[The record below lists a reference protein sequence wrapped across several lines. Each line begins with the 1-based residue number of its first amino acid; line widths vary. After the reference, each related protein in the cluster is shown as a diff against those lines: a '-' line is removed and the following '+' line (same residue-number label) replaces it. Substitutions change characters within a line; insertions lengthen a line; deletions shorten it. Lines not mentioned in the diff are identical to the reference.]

1 MTQPQSSASALT
13 TQFLAQNLGLP
24 SVASTLQPEGFQATL
39 MDNISAALLRNPSPP
54 CLLRAPTGSGKTF
67 VLGQVLQR
75 VGAQR
80 EVLWFWFVPFVTLVG
95 QTLDALLAHAPGLR
109 PTLFS
114 QGRNQDVSAGTV
126 LVSTAQAVARAQWR
140 TKGYDADGD
149 DDVRTLAA
157 LLARARAKG
166 LQIGLV
172 VDEAHIGLDKSTE
185 FGKFA
190 HWLRADYL
198 LMATATPKD
207 QRLTDFLAH
216 AGYSGQEHFAASRDE
231 VVQARLNKGYIEA
244 VVYSLGGAM
253 AQVTDLRRT
262 VLRQAWGRNVW
273 IGEQLARHGVAC
285 VPLLLVQV
293 ANGEH
298 TVEEAAQVLMQH
310 CHVPP
315 EAIGKHSADEPDPVL
330 MAAIANDTTKQ
341 VLIFKQSAGT
351 GFDAPR
357 AFVLA
362 STKPVNDVDFAMQF
376 IGRVMRVARQV
387 REAFPKP
394 TAVPPELNTAC
405 VYLGNAQ
412 AQAGFEAAVQATSA
426 VKSQLEGQTEKLM
439 TRQTVAG
446 GVVYT
451 NRPTADQ
458 PLTYTLGVPSA
469 TTGHAPTGAAD
480 ESGLPPVPGSVLRH
494 TQVPAPWGMGN
505 AGGDF
510 CEDLFGSTSWVP
522 DTVLP
527 DAASMKAQRTQKTST
542 QPDVLAALAEN
553 RLTVFMR
560 KKGLPT
566 LGDRLKTEEKPGLVD
581 LSNITLSVAQ
591 NLPLPDALVQTAVM
605 AALNRMRQKELHKE
619 LTTGVGY
626 VQDIQVVTDRAAL
639 AREAM
644 AALQE
649 LPHAEEEDYRI
660 VVNTLAARLR
670 PAVEAGLA
678 DLPNV
683 DASSTAADR
692 VRLARD
698 AAHWVIRDSAQELR
712 EAIFEAIAHQA
723 KLVDA
728 QPLPDVMVY
737 PQDLPLVASAKN
749 IYGVLPPSKE
759 NALDVDQVLFMDER
773 HWWADQVFALQ
784 DGTAFSVGRY
794 DGAVKLNNLERDF
807 AQALDSADFVH
818 WWHRNPDKKP
828 YAVRVVRAEHE
839 HYFYPDFVVCVA
851 HQPGEAPMQRLLET
865 KENTKDAARKARHFP
880 PAFGKVLFLTP
891 DGNRLRWVNDDGS
904 LGESIK
910 LNDIGG
916 VLVQLQ
922 ATAPSCP

>member
-1 MTQPQSSASALT
+1 MNTPTTNTT
-13 TQFLAQNLGLP
+13 TQLQVPMHLAP
-24 SVASTLQPEGFQATL
+24 RASTLQPEAFQSTL
-39 MDNISAALLRNPSPP
+39 IDNISNALLRTPSPP
-54 CLLRAPTGSGKTF
+54 CLVRAPTGSGKTF
-67 VLGQVLQR
+67 VISQVLQR

-80 EVLWFWFVPFVTLVG
+80 DVLWFWFVPFVTLVG
-95 QTLDALLAHAPGLR
+95 QTLDALLQHAPGLS
-109 PTLFS
+109 PALFA
-114 QGRNQDVSAGTV
+114 QGRNQDVASGTV
-126 LVSTAQAVARAQWR
+126 LISTAQGVARAQWR

-190 HWLRADYL
+190 HWLQADYL

-216 AGYSGQEHFAASRDE
+216 AGYSGQEHFAVSRDD
-231 VVQARLNKGYIEA
+231 VVRARLNKQYIEA
-244 VVYSLGGAM
+244 VVYSLGSNM

-262 VLRQAWGRNVW
+262 VLRQAWGRNVL
-273 IGEQLARHGVAC
+273 IGEMLAQSGIAC

-293 ANGEH
+293 ANGEKS
-298 TVEEAAQVLMQH
+298 VDEAAEDLMRH

-315 EAIGKHSADEPDPVL
+315 EAIGKHSSDEPDPVL
-330 MAAIANDTTKQ
+330 MAAIANDTTKR

-394 TAVPPELNTAC
+394 QAIPADLNTAF
-405 VYLGNAQ
+405 VYLGNQQ

-439 TRQTVAG
+439 TRHTVAG

-451 NRPTADQ
+451 NRPTQEQ
-458 PLTYTLGVPSA
+458 PLTFALGLPEAQLGVPHVASD
-469 TTGHAPTGAAD
+469 TGMPT
-480 ESGLPPVPGSVLRH
+480 LPEAVFQH
-494 TQVPAPWGMGN
+494 TQQPPSWGQ
-505 AGGDF
+505 
-510 CEDLFGSTSWVP
+510 DLFGDASWTL
-522 DTVLP
+522 DTLAP
-527 DAASMKAQRTQKTST
+527 ELSPQKTKRST
-542 QPDVLAALAEN
+542 KPRTPDEVLQMLGEN
-553 RLTVFMR
+553 RLKAYAR
-560 KKGLPT
+560 KRNLPT
-566 LGDRLKTEEKPGLVD
+566 LKDCLKSEEKPELVD
-581 LSNITLSVAQ
+581 LSAISLRVAQ
-591 NLPLPDALVQTAVM
+591 ALPISATLQQTAVM
-605 AALNRMRQKELHKE
+605 AALNRIRQKEVHKE
-619 LTTGVGY
+619 LTTGTGY
-626 VQDIQVVTDRAAL
+626 AQDIQVVTDRQAL

-660 VVNTLAARLR
+660 VVQTIATRLLPALVAALSDFT
-670 PAVEAGLA
+670 PGETPPTEAE
-678 DLPNV
+678 
-683 DASSTAADR
+683 R

-712 EAIFEAIAHQA
+712 EAIFQAIANQA
-723 KLVDA
+723 RQVNA
-728 QPLPDVMVY
+728 QPLPDVMIF
-737 PQDLPLVASAKN
+737 PESIALEASAKN
-749 IYGVLPPSKE
+749 IYGVLPPSTE
-759 NALDVDQVLFMDER
+759 DAQDVETLLFMDER
-773 HWWADQVFALQ
+773 HWWADQVFNLD
-784 DGTAFSVGRY
+784 DGAQFSVGRY

-807 AQALDSADFVH
+807 ARALDSADFVC

-839 HYFYPDFVVCVA
+839 HYFYPDFVVCVE
-851 HQPGEAPMQRLLET
+851 HEPGEAPLQRLLET
-865 KENTKDAARKARHFP
+865 KESTKDAARKAQRFP
-880 PAFGKVLFLTP
+880 AVYGKVLFLTP

-904 LGESIK
+904 LGDVVK
-910 LNDIGG
+910 LSEMAS
-916 VLVQLQ
+916 VYQHLQ
-922 ATAPSCP
+922 TTKPLHPPAG